1 MTRYKKKSRITVQG
15 RTEETNDMAAFERI
29 AAISFAAGWLL
40 AIVSLAPP
48 AAQADIDPGVA
59 RAQQHA
65 DRFYEAGEYRKAY
78 RKYIELAKIGDS
90 FSQYR
95 VSYMH
100 YSGEG
105 QDPDAV
111 EAYAWAVLAAQN
123 GNHDLVSYRDALW
136 DALPAS
142 ERDRAEEHAAG
153 YLDRWGNLALAE
165 EAARKA
171 RQRLRDCT
179 GSRLGARCED
189 LYMAGMPLVVGGP
202 PGGGGGGG
210 ETARSLAAAS
220 AGKGSEFNSIGAP
233 AQDFEYFQELRQ
245 ALRMLDQ
252 YIGEQRG
259 NVTLGEFRVIEDEVD
274 ETVGDNN

>member
-1 MTRYKKKSRITVQG
+1 
-15 RTEETNDMAAFERI
+15 MAGHDRNALLLVTT
-29 AAISFAAGWLL
+29 ACAILL
-40 AIVSLAPP
+40 AGFLPESAR
-48 AAQADIDPGVA
+48 ADIDPGVA

-105 QDPDAV
+105 QATDPV

-123 GNHDLVSYRDALW
+123 GNHDLVAYRDAIW
-136 DALPAS
+136 DALPEA
-142 ERDRAEEHAAG
+142 DRHEAEDLAAN
-153 YLDRWGNLALAE
+153 YLNRWGNLALAE

-179 GSRLGARCED
+179 GSRLGTRCED
-189 LYMAGMPLVVGGP
+189 LYMSSMPLVVGGP
-202 PGGGGGGG
+202 PGGGGGG
-210 ETARSLAAAS
+210 ETGRSLAAAS

-259 NVTLGEFRVIEDEVD
+259 NVELGEFRVIEDEAD
-274 ETVGDNN
+274 EKANEAD

>member
-1 MTRYKKKSRITVQG
+1 
-15 RTEETNDMAAFERI
+15 MAASSSPSLLL
-29 AAISFAAGWLL
+29 AAAGLL
-40 AIVSLAPP
+40 ALACSGFAGPVH
-48 AAQADIDPGVA
+48 ADRDPGVV

-65 DRFYEAGEYRKAY
+65 DRFYEEGEYRKAY

-90 FSQYR
+90 FAQYR

-105 QDPDAV
+105 QAPDAV

-123 GNHDLVSYRDALW
+123 GNADLVAYRDAIW
-136 DALPAS
+136 DSFAATD
-142 ERDRAEEHAAG
+142 RHRAEEHAAD
-153 YLDRWGNLALAE
+153 YLNRWGNLALAE

-179 GSRLGARCED
+179 GSRLGTRCED
-189 LYMAGMPLVVGGP
+189 LYMSSMPLVVGGP
-202 PGGGGGGG
+202 PGGGGGG

-245 ALRMLDQ
+245 ALHLLDQ
-252 YIGEQRG
+252 YIVDQTGYVE
-259 NVTLGEFRVIEDEVD
+259 LGEFRVIEDEVD
-274 ETVGDNN
+274 EDAAEEP

>member
-1 MTRYKKKSRITVQG
+1 MAASNRITFIL
-15 RTEETNDMAAFERI
+15 A
-29 AAISFAAGWLL
+29 AAGWALFL
-40 AIVSLAPP
+40 TGVSPRP
-48 AAQADIDPGVA
+48 AWAELDPGVA

-95 VSYMH
+95 VSFMH

-105 QDPDAV
+105 QTPDSV

-123 GNHDLVSYRDALW
+123 GNDDLVAYRDAIW
-136 DALPAS
+136 DALPVS
-142 ERDRAEEHAAG
+142 ERDGAEEHAAQ
-153 YLDRWGNLALAE
+153 YLNKWGNLALAE

-189 LYMAGMPLVVGGP
+189 LYMSSMPLVVGGP

-233 AQDFEYFQELRQ
+233 AKDFEYFQELRQ

-259 NVTLGEFRVIEDEVD
+259 TVTLGEFRVVEDEHD
-274 ETVGDNN
+274 EQSGASE